1 MDINTYEAQ
10 ADTIDVDDIATN
22 SNNRIVMRRIKR
34 NYANYE
40 DNEYL
45 SIRNVYQNGEECT
58 CYFPEGID
66 DMGWLGYFIGKN
78 QHLQKL
84 VIRSFTPMSEASV
97 RDVMEPFLRGVSRNK
112 SIREI
117 IFLRM
122 DLLGGGAF
130 TMLSPF
136 FKNNHNLTH
145 INVNNCVLEM
155 RGYVCLLWL
164 LGVVHTKH

>member
-1 MDINTYEAQ
+1 MYGA

-22 SNNRIVMRRIKR
+22 SNNRIVLRRLKR
-34 NYANYE
+34 NDANDENNGSLRIQNYH
-40 DNEYL
+40 D
-45 SIRNVYQNGEECT
+45 QNGEHAST
-58 CYFPEGID
+58 YSPEGVD
-66 DMGWLGYFIGKN
+66 DMGWLGFFIGKN
-78 QHLQKL
+78 DHLEEL
-84 VIRSFTPMSEASV
+84 LMRSFIPTSGASA

>member
-1 MDINTYEAQ
+1 MYNAQ

-22 SNNRIVMRRIKR
+22 SNNRIVLRRLKSNDANDENNESLWIQ
-34 NYANYE
+34 NYH
-40 DNEYL
+40 D
-45 SIRNVYQNGEECT
+45 QNGEYTSTYC
-58 CYFPEGID
+58 PEGVD
-66 DMGWLGYFIGKN
+66 DMGWLGFFIGKN
-78 QHLQKL
+78 DHLEEL
-84 VIRSFTPMSEASV
+84 LMRSFIPTSGASV